1 MDFLNLLKPKV
12 HPSKNGFDLS
22 RKHVFSS
29 KAGQLKP
36 CLAVETV
43 PGDNFEIDVTSL
55 TRTMT
60 LNTAAF
66 LRGKQRY
73 DFFFVPYSQLWHP
86 FNQFISQRTDKHSM
100 TQNGHLYCPVIE
112 LQALLDWIADCW
124 FDGANNLYNRDV
136 HGYDSIC
143 GMLDLL
149 NLLGYGDFYYI
160 IHAADVNTAKQ
171 DNAEYAGKYVNLF
184 RLAAFQHIWYDY
196 YRNKYYDVDATG
208 GIYASQM
215 NVFSNVDMFNFDDVL
230 CNSFAT
236 SILSPGLYNTSD
248 PASYR
253 IMRLLQPRYVQ
264 YKKDLFTSALPG
276 QQFGAVSSVN
286 LGSVVSQSDI
296 DRWVKGVS
304 SGTNPDPGLEVRT
317 SVDYYLRSLQQI
329 DPNDSS
335 LKAYLTHTH
344 IVPGSSFDVLT
355 LRKAEMLQVW
365 KQRTLRAGNM
375 VDDSFEAHYGVKPYY
390 EDENNVN
397 YLGSFSSALQINTV
411 EATANAGQSLNGKV
425 GDIAATGTCVVGG
438 NKIKFNPKD
447 FGIIMCCASFLP
459 ESEYNATSIEK
470 ANTLHEQFDFFTPEF
485 ENIGLEAIPYREYD
499 FRAQDASHSESVV
512 GYAPR
517 YWMYKEGRDKCFG
530 QFMSSGS
537 LRAWV
542 APRQIYNTFTPQGAF
557 VNDMSNMYVK
567 PAIMNNIFAI
577 VANGD
582 NLTDTFLNNVYFDIK
597 AIRPMSELGLPQF

>member
-12 HPSKNGFDLS
+12 HLSKNGFDLS

-100 TQNGHLYCPVIE
+100 TQKGHLYCPVIE
-112 LQALLDWIADCW
+112 LESLLDWITDCW
-124 FDGANNLYNRDV
+124 FDPNNLYTRDV
-136 HGYDSIC
+136 HGYDSVC

-160 IHAADVNTAKQ
+160 LHAVDANTAKQ
-171 DNAEYAGKYVNLF
+171 DNAEYSGKYVNLF

-196 YRNKYYDVDATG
+196 YRNKYYDVDDTG
-208 GIYASQM
+208 GISTSQM
-215 NVFSNVDMFNFDDVL
+215 NIFSNVDMFNFDDIA
-230 CNSFAT
+230 CTSFAT
-236 SILSPGLYNTSD
+236 SIVAPGLYNTSD
-248 PASYR
+248 PDSYR

-286 LGSVVSQSDI
+286 LGGVTGSDLSRWSSVVSNLQDVVTVNSDGS
-296 DRWVKGVS
+296 KGNLGLN
-304 SGTNPDPGLEVRT
+304 SGVYP
-317 SVDYYLRSLQQI
+317 SI
-329 DPNDSS
+329 
-335 LKAYLTHTH
+335 THTH
-344 IVPGSSFDVLT
+344 ELISSFDVLS

-411 EATANAGQSLNGKV
+411 EATANAGQTLNGKV

-438 NKIKFNPKD
+438 NKIKFSPKD

-499 FRAQDASHSESVV
+499 FNPQDAAHSESVV

-542 APRQIYNTFTPQGAF
+542 APRQIYNSFTPQGAF

>member
-171 DNAEYAGKYVNLF
+171 DNAEYVGKYVNLF

-196 YRNKYYDVDATG
+196 YRNKYYDVDDTG
-208 GIYASQM
+208 GISTSQM
-215 NVFSNVDMFNFDDVL
+215 NIFSNVDMFNFDDVL

-286 LGSVVSQSDI
+286 FTSVTGSDTG
-296 DRWVKGVS
+296 RWSALS
-304 SGTNPDPGLEVRT
+304 SGATL
-317 SVDYYLRSLQQI
+317 SLGDNVALGNNANQLAA
-329 DPNDSS
+329 SS
-335 LKAYLTHTH
+335 TLYNIAHTHT
-344 IVPGSSFDVLT
+344 VPSQFDVLT

-411 EATANAGQSLNGKV
+411 EATAN
-425 GDIAATGTCVVGG
+425 
-438 NKIKFNPKD
+438 
-447 FGIIMCCASFLP
+447 
-459 ESEYNATSIEK
+459 
-470 ANTLHEQFDFFTPEF
+470 
-485 ENIGLEAIPYREYD
+485 
-499 FRAQDASHSESVV
+499 
-512 GYAPR
+512 
-517 YWMYKEGRDKCFG
+517 
-530 QFMSSGS
+530 
-537 LRAWV
+537 
-542 APRQIYNTFTPQGAF
+542 
-557 VNDMSNMYVK
+557 
-567 PAIMNNIFAI
+567 
-577 VANGD
+577 
-582 NLTDTFLNNVYFDIK
+582 
-597 AIRPMSELGLPQF
+597 

>member
-276 QQFGAVSSVN
+276 QQFGAVSSIDMSSPVTAPYSIN
-286 LGSVVSQSDI
+286 DGPAYAGNNGPGTPIWLNDTVVSASI
-296 DRWVKGVS
+296 LSVK
-304 SGTNPDPGLEVRT
+304 
-317 SVDYYLRSLQQI
+317 
-329 DPNDSS
+329 
-335 LKAYLTHTH
+335 
-344 IVPGSSFDVLT
+344 SSFDVLT

-411 EATANAGQSLNGKV
+411 EATANAGQTLNGKV

-438 NKIKFNPKD
+438 NKIKFSPKD

-542 APRQIYNTFTPQGAF
+542 APRQIYNSFTPQGAF

>member
-100 TQNGHLYCPVIE
+100 TQKGHLYCPVTE
-112 LQALLDWIADCW
+112 LKTLLDWITDCH
-124 FDGANNLYNRDV
+124 FDSGTNLYDRDV

-160 IHAADVNTAKQ
+160 LSAPDAATAKQ

-196 YRNKYYDVDATG
+196 YRNKYYDVDDTG
-208 GIYASQM
+208 GIYASQLNM
-215 NVFSNVDMFNFDDVL
+215 FSNVDMFNFDDVD
-230 CNSFAT
+230 CSTFANSIVLPGIAT
-236 SILSPGLYNTSD
+236 ASD
-248 PASYR
+248 AASYR
-253 IMRLLQPRYVQ
+253 FMRLLQPRYVQ

-276 QQFGAVSSVN
+276 QQFGAISSV
-286 LGSVVSQSDI
+286 DI
-296 DRWVKGVS
+296 NASIIGD
-304 SGTNPDPGLEVRT
+304 NPAA
-317 SVDYYLRSLQQI
+317 
-329 DPNDSS
+329 DSS
-335 LKAYLTHTH
+335 FASSIAQQGNSTIRFDFSGGIQSSLTLN
-344 IVPGSSFDVLT
+344 GNSFDVLT
-355 LRKAEMLQVW
+355 LRKAELLQVW

-375 VDDSFEAHYGVKPYY
+375 VDDQYEAHYGVKPYY

-425 GDIAATGTCVVGG
+425 GDIAATGTCLVGG
-438 NKIKFNPKD
+438 NKIKFSPKD

-459 ESEYNATSIEK
+459 ESEYNASSIEK

-499 FRAQDASHSESVV
+499 FKPQDASHSESVV

-542 APRQIYNTFTPQGAF
+542 APRTIFNSWSSQGAF
-557 VNDMSNMYVK
+557 INDMSNMYVK

-577 VANGD
+577 VANG
-582 NLTDTFLNNVYFDIK
+582 NNNTDTFLNNVYFDIK